1 MRFSLAIAALAPVLS
16 VLAEDHLI
24 LVGAGGSLTYSPSN
38 ITAAQGDTV
47 TFQFQA
53 KNHTVTQST
62 FASPCTIQ
70 TTPAQ
75 GIDSGFQN
83 VDNTSSTVPEWSFTV
98 DNATTP
104 LWFFCAQVGHCQKGM
119 VFSVNAKP
127 DGPKSYAVYLAAAM
141 GDAAAVEAAAAAS
154 ASAAGGAPGGAA
166 SPSAGG
172 AAASGGASA
181 SAGGAGAGA
190 GGAAT
195 SAGGAA
201 GGAGA
206 TDAGLSGAGSATATG
221 ADGAIQSGT
230 NSTNAGFRVGGST
243 MGLAAAVGF
252 TVLLL

>member
-127 DGPKSYAVYLAAAM
+127 DGPKSYAVYLAAA
-141 GDAAAVEAAAAAS
+141 
-154 ASAAGGAPGGAA
+154 
-166 SPSAGG
+166 
-172 AAASGGASA
+172 
-181 SAGGAGAGA
+181 
-190 GGAAT
+190 
-195 SAGGAA
+195 
-201 GGAGA
+201 
-206 TDAGLSGAGSATATG
+206 
-221 ADGAIQSGT
+221 
-230 NSTNAGFRVGGST
+230 
-243 MGLAAAVGF
+243 
-252 TVLLL
+252 